1 MHLRR
6 RSLRAARVSDESHR
20 VTTFELFFDL
30 VFVFALTQV
39 TGFMAHEHS
48 FLGVLQGMIILGLL
62 WWSWVSYSWLGNQ
75 THVDEGIMRL
85 GLSVVMVAMFIAA
98 LAIPEAFHDLAG
110 GLSGPLVLALAYFV
124 VRLMHL
130 TLYLYAAMDDKP
142 LQRQVLKTSVAMFSG
157 SALILAG
164 AVIGGTAQT
173 WFWLA
178 GLALDIT
185 LTYLTSTHGDWRLPS
200 AAHWTERHG
209 LVVILAL
216 GESIVAIGV
225 GASKEPV
232 SVPILL
238 GAVFGIALSVCLWW
252 LHFDVT
258 AIAAEHRFAAL
269 RGEERTSAAVD
280 AYTYLHLPLV
290 AGIILSAF
298 GVEDVLAHVYDT
310 EDFGLLGSFA
320 LFGGAALFLLGSS
333 AFWRRMAGYWK
344 KLRLVGTAVLLLLVP
359 VAAPLAPLAA
369 LALAA
374 AMAAALVAAE
384 STLYGEARASIRE
397 QHANGG
403 H

>member
-30 VFVFALTQV
+30 VFVFAFTQV

-85 GLSVVMVAMFIAA
+85 GLAVVMVAMFIAA
-98 LAIPEAFHDLAG
+98 LAIPEAFHDLEG

-130 TLYLYAAMDDKP
+130 TLYLYAATDDKP

-333 AFWRRMAGYWK
+333 AFWRRMAGGWK
-344 KLRLVGTAVLLLLVP
+344 RLRLVGTAVLLLLVP

-397 QHANGG
+397 QHADGG

>member
-1 MHLRR
+1 MHLQRR
-6 RSLRAARVSDESHR
+6 PLRAARVSDESHR

-30 VFVFALTQV
+30 VFVFAFTQV

-48 FLGVLQGMIILGLL
+48 FTGVLQGMIILGLL
-62 WWSWVSYSWLGNQ
+62 WWSWVSYAWLGNQ

-85 GLSVVMVAMFIAA
+85 GLSAVMVAMFITS
-98 LAIPEAFHDLAG
+98 LAIPEAFTDLEG

-124 VRLMHL
+124 VRLLHL
-130 TLYLYAAMDDKP
+130 LLYLYASVEDKP
-142 LQRQVLKTSVAMFSG
+142 LQRQVIRTSVATFSG
-157 SALILAG
+157 SALIITG
-164 AVIGGTAQT
+164 AVIGGPAQT

-185 LTYLTSTHGDWRLPS
+185 LTYLTSSGGDWRVLS

-209 LVVILAL
+209 LVIILAL

-225 GASKEPV
+225 GASQEPV
-232 SVPILL
+232 SIPILL

-269 RGEERTSAAVD
+269 QGSARTSAAVD
-280 AYTYLHLPLV
+280 GYTYLHLPMV

-298 GVEDVLAHVYDT
+298 GVEDVLAYIDKT
-310 EDFGLLGSFA
+310 KDFGVLGSFA

-333 AFWRRMAGYWK
+333 AFWRRIGGYWK
-344 KLRLVGTAVLLLLVP
+344 KWRLGGAAVLMLLIP

-374 AMAAALVAAE
+374 VIAAVLVAVESLLYAE
-384 STLYGEARASIRE
+384 TRASVRE
-397 QHANGG
+397 QHARGQ